1 MFQHNK
7 QSQERRGETASQTEQ
22 DQILNPPKHSGH
34 QVTTETIKVLLSL
47 A

>member
-22 DQILNPPKHSGH
+22 DQILNHPGTQDTK
-34 QVTTETIKVLLSL
+34 
-47 A
+47 